1 MKKDSVARWLTCSLL
16 ANLLL
21 ATATGYLWLR
31 YQDRGETL
39 QAVQKQEA
47 GTRQALL
54 QGQLEYQALLSA
66 RDSLQTR
73 LLEQDK
79 RLAEQAQQLVLYRQV
94 LAPDGAKELM
104 LTEGEITPL
113 PEEGK
118 FKFRL
123 VLLQPE
129 GQGTR
134 ITGQARI
141 RVQVRQQ
148 GEIVSLSEQE
158 LGLAPLLLDFQ
169 HFQILAGSGQLPV
182 GAEGRQLE
190 LLLELGGRSDKT
202 FRLAWPLPGNT

>member
-1 MKKDSVARWLTCSLL
+1 MKKDPVARWLACSLM

-21 ATATGYLWLR
+21 ITAAGYLWLR
-31 YQDRGETL
+31 YQDRDEAL

-54 QGQLEYQALLSA
+54 QGRLEYQALLSA
-66 RDSLQTR
+66 QGKLQDR

-79 RLAEQAQQLVLYRQV
+79 QLAEQAQQLVLYRQV
-94 LAPDGAKELM
+94 LAPAGTQELM

-113 PEEGK
+113 PEAGK
-118 FKFRL
+118 FQFRL

-129 GQGTR
+129 GQGAR

-148 GEIVSLSEQE
+148 GEIVVLSEQQ

-169 HFQILAGSGQLPV
+169 HFQILAGSGQLPA

-190 LLLELGGRSDKT
+190 LSLELDGRSGKT